1 MYSYK
6 CCIGGCEE
14 TQACPSEEVLTSLF
28 IIFLQCTF
36 LAISHSIR
44 LTNIRLANIGLAN
57 IGLANIRLANIGLAN
72 IRLANTGL
80 SAVAWERTPIPGA
93 DPYFWSEPLFP
104 GEPLLHIQTGY
115 HRIHSLDGSSIL
127 VSSSQMAGSSSFDSG
142 LELLTAVRPR
152 QLKNNQKTSAKR

>member
-28 IIFLQCTF
+28 IIFLQRTF

-44 LTNIRLANIGLAN
+44 LTNIGLANIGLAN

-93 DPYFWSEPLFP
+93 NPYFWSEPLFP
-104 GEPLLHIQTGY
+104 GEPLLQKS
-115 HRIHSLDGSSIL
+115 SLKHKVI
-127 VSSSQMAGSSSFDSG
+127 
-142 LELLTAVRPR
+142 
-152 QLKNNQKTSAKR
+152 

>member
-1 MYSYK
+1 VVYSYK

-28 IIFLQCTF
+28 IIFLQRTF

-44 LTNIRLANIGLAN
+44 LTNIGLAN

-93 DPYFWSEPLFP
+93 NPYS
-104 GEPLLHIQTGY
+104 
-115 HRIHSLDGSSIL
+115 R
-127 VSSSQMAGSSSFDSG
+127 VSPYYNYPPSKV
-142 LELLTAVRPR
+142 TRPR
-152 QLKNNQKTSAKR
+152 VTTGLPVLIKTQWEKE

>member
-28 IIFLQCTF
+28 IIFLQRTF

-44 LTNIRLANIGLAN
+44 LTNIGLANIGLAN

-93 DPYFWSEPLFP
+93 NPYFWSEPLFP
-104 GEPLLHIQTGY
+104 GEPLLQL
-115 HRIHSLDGSSIL
+115 HS
-127 VSSSQMAGSSSFDSG
+127 
-142 LELLTAVRPR
+142 
-152 QLKNNQKTSAKR
+152 